1 MLVDN
6 KFLYISLPRCGST
19 SFHISCLRSGFKL
32 EHYKQSF
39 IDNYHTPIDLNLS
52 NTYIANNMAHL
63 HETANSLL
71 SKFGNEYEI
80 ISVKRDKHQ
89 RFISAW
95 KYIIQMFYADGN
107 IEAANIFKKIEL
119 DNILFY
125 SYSDLVS
132 NEELVFNEFIK
143 RNKLEKY
150 LPTPIMYYTRD
161 IITMLKILI
170 RDVSYWH
177 NNNPKIKWFEFG
189 KFEELEEWV
198 SNKTGKPF
206 KMERSNVGQDFECN
220 LKLDEKF
227 IKRYNNIY
235 DYYDNQKTN
244 KTLI

>member
-1 MLVDN
+1 MLVEN
-6 KFLYISLPRCGST
+6 KFLYVSLPRCAST

-32 EHYKQSF
+32 EYYGQSF

-52 NTYIANNMAHL
+52 NEYLANNMAHL

-71 SKFGNEYEI
+71 SKFGNKYEI
-80 ISVKRDKHQ
+80 ISVKRDKYQ
-89 RFISAW
+89 RFISTW
-95 KYIIQMFYADGN
+95 KYIIQMFYIDGN

-125 SYSDLVS
+125 SYSDLVL
-132 NEELVFNEFIK
+132 NETLVLNEFIK

-189 KFEELEEWV
+189 KFEELEDWV
-198 SNKTGKPF
+198 SNKTDKPF
-206 KMERSNVGQDFECN
+206 KMERANGSEDFECN

-227 IKRYNNIY
+227 IKKYNDIY

>member
-6 KFLYISLPRCGST
+6 KFLYISLPRCAST

-32 EHYKQSF
+32 EHYGQAF
-39 IDNYHTPIDLNLS
+39 IDNYPTPVDLNLS
-52 NTYIANNMAHL
+52 NTQLALNMAHL
-63 HETANSLL
+63 HEQGNALL

-80 ISVKRDKHQ
+80 ISVKRNKYQ

-95 KYIIQMFYADGN
+95 KYIIQMFHVDGN

-132 NEELVFNEFIK
+132 NETLVFNEFIK
-143 RNKLEKY
+143 RNKLQEH
-150 LPTPIMYYTRD
+150 LPKPRMYYVRD
-161 IITMLKILI
+161 IMEMLKILI

-198 SNKTGKPF
+198 SDKTGKPF
-206 KMERSNVGQDFECN
+206 KMERANESQNFECN
-220 LKLDEKF
+220 LKLDDNF
-227 IKRYNNIY
+227 IKRYNDIY
-235 DYYDNQKTN
+235 DYYDNQKN
-244 KTLI
+244 IETLI

>member
-6 KFLYISLPRCGST
+6 KFLYISLPRCAST

-32 EHYKQSF
+32 EHFEQSF

-52 NTYIANNMAHL
+52 NTHLANNMAHI

-71 SKFGNEYEI
+71 SKFGNEYDV
-80 ISVKRDKHQ
+80 ISVKRDKYQ

-95 KYIIQMFYADGN
+95 KYIIQMFYVDGN
-107 IEAANIFKKIEL
+107 IEVANIFRKIEL
-119 DNILFY
+119 DDILFY

-150 LPTPIMYYTRD
+150 LPTPVMYYTRD

-177 NNNPKIKWFEFG
+177 NNNPKIKWFDFE

-198 SNKTGKPF
+198 SNKTNTPF
-206 KMERSNVGQDFECN
+206 KMERANGSQEFECN

-227 IKRYNNIY
+227 IKKYNDIY
-235 DYYDNQKTN
+235 GYYDNQKN
-244 KTLI
+244 INTLI

>member
-1 MLVDN
+1 
-6 KFLYISLPRCGST
+6 
-19 SFHISCLRSGFKL
+19 
-32 EHYKQSF
+32 
-39 IDNYHTPIDLNLS
+39 
-52 NTYIANNMAHL
+52 
-63 HETANSLL
+63 
-71 SKFGNEYEI
+71 
-80 ISVKRDKHQ
+80 
-89 RFISAW
+89 
-95 KYIIQMFYADGN
+95 MFYVDGN

-189 KFEELEEWV
+189 KFDELEEWV

-220 LKLDEKF
+220 LELDEKF
-227 IKRYNNIY
+227 IEKYNNIY